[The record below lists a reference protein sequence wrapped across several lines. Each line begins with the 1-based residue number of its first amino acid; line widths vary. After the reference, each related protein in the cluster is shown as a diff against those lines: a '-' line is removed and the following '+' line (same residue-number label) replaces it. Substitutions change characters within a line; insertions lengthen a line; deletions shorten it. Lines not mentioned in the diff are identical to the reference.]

1 MGTEKEYRCYIIYTK
16 NLTLYKLYNIIMI
29 ESVERSLLPMK
40 GKELIKL
47 LEKAGWKLD
56 RIQGSHHIM
65 IKGDKTEVV
74 PCHNKDIPIGLLNA
88 IKKRTGLK

>member
-1 MGTEKEYRCYIIYTK
+1 
-16 NLTLYKLYNIIMI
+16 
-29 ESVERSLLPMK
+29 MK

-65 IKGDKTEVV
+65 IKGNKTEVI

-88 IKKRTGLK
+88 IIKRTGLKKI

>member
-1 MGTEKEYRCYIIYTK
+1 MP
-16 NLTLYKLYNIIMI
+16 L
-29 ESVERSLLPMK
+29 K

-65 IKGDKTEVV
+65 VKGDKTEVI

-88 IKKRTGLK
+88 IKKEQVLNEIDTLVFYYYKFFVMILYI